1 MKEKLKNKTILY
13 VEDDDELMQRV
24 LTILEESFNLV
35 FVAKNGL
42 EALEIFEKNKIDII
56 LSDINLPKLSGI
68 EFIKKVREKDRT
80 IPVIMLTAFDDY
92 KILQQVIPLNISFY
106 LVKPFFKD
114 DLLNGFNSLFGNEVE
129 KTNLKI
135 DLKNQVVV
143 KDGKFIELSKKEAL
157 LLYLLLEA
165 KNRLVKYEEIQHR
178 VYIGED
184 MSELSL
190 RNLLLRL
197 RKKLDMDIIKTVR
210 DLGVILEDKT
220 LYKQTLIDV

>member
-24 LTILEESFNLV
+24 LTILDEFFNLV

-42 EALEIFEKNKIDII
+42 EALEIFKKNEIDII

-114 DLLNGFNSLFGNEVE
+114 DLLNSFNSLFGNEVE

-165 KNRLVKYEEIQHR
+165 KNRLVKYEEIEHR
-178 VYIGED
+178 VYIDED

-197 RKKLDMDIIKTVR
+197 RRKLDMDIIKTVR

>member
-24 LTILEESFNLV
+24 LTILDEFFNLV

-42 EALEIFEKNKIDII
+42 EALEIFKKNEIDII

-114 DLLNGFNSLFGNEVE
+114 DLLNSFNSLFGNEVE

-165 KNRLVKYEEIQHR
+165 KNRLVKYEEIAHR